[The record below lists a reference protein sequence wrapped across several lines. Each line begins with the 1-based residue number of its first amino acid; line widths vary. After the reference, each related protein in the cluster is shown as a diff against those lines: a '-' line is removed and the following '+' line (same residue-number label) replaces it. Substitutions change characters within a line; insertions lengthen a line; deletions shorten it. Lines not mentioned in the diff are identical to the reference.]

1 MTLKEKIQ
9 RKIDMVEYYR
19 ETNCDKE
26 EFMKKFKTR
35 DNNFFYIT
43 RVISRSEKKYDELKV
58 KLDHPR
64 SKYNQLRVQCNSD
77 EVQEWLTN
85 GIKEMISRG
94 KTTKEISKIFNRKEE
109 EIEKLAGDLSVWLYE
124 RKNNN
129 WWTN

>member
-9 RKIDMVEYYR
+9 RKIDMVEYYK

-26 EFMKKFKTR
+26 EFMEKFKTR
-35 DNNFFYIT
+35 DNNFFYST

-64 SKYNQLRVQCNSD
+64 RKYNQLSVQCNSD
-77 EVQEWLTN
+77 EVQEWLVN

-109 EIEKLAGDLSVWLYE
+109 EIEKLAGDLSV
-124 RKNNN
+124 
-129 WWTN
+129 

>member
-1 MTLKEKIQ
+1 MTLKEQIQ
-9 RKIDMVEYYR
+9 RKIDMVEYHR
-19 ETNCDKE
+19 QTNCNKE

-35 DNNFFYIT
+35 DHNFFYIT

-58 KLDHPR
+58 KLDRPKR
-64 SKYNQLRVQCNSD
+64 KYNQLRVQCNSD

-109 EIEKLAGDLSVWLYE
+109 EIEKLAGGSSV
-124 RKNNN
+124 
-129 WWTN
+129 

>member
-94 KTTKEISKIFNRKEE
+94 KTTKEISKIFNRKINDIEMLIG
-109 EIEKLAGDLSVWLYE
+109 EIDV
-124 RKNNN
+124 
-129 WWTN
+129 

>member
-109 EIEKLAGDLSVWLYE
+109 EIEKLAGGSSV
-124 RKNNN
+124 
-129 WWTN
+129 